1 MSCQRSAGKRICFS
15 WKTARRRSAQTT
27 TAGAPAAGAISAA
40 FRSIRRRT
48 WVPRENGRGRPGYH
62 QFPLRSER
70 GDAIREAL
78 AREGIASSIFYPL
91 PLHRQPAYEPSHRG
105 LTLPAA
111 EAAAKSVLSLPIHPL
126 LDEESIERICACV
139 RQSA

>member
-1 MSCQRSAGKRICFS
+1 GTPVATHFSRKRHAS
-15 WKTARRRSAQTT
+15 PLAL
-27 TAGAPAAGAISAA
+27 
-40 FRSIRRRT
+40 
-48 WVPRENGRGRPGYH
+48 PRANDSGTHAYH
-62 QFPLRSER
+62 QFTLRSER
-70 GDAIREAL
+70 RDAIREAL

-91 PLHRQPAYEPSHRG
+91 PLHRQPAYEPSNRG
-105 LTLPAA
+105 LTLPGA

>member
-1 MSCQRSAGKRICFS
+1 ML
-15 WKTARRRSAQTT
+15 
-27 TAGAPAAGAISAA
+27 
-40 FRSIRRRT
+40 
-48 WVPRENGRGRPGYH
+48 PRENGRGRHAYH
-62 QFPLRSER
+62 QFTLRSER
-70 GDAIREAL
+70 RDAIREAL
-78 AREGIASSIFYPL
+78 IREGIASSIFYPL

-126 LDEESIERICACV
+126 LNEQDIDRICACV